1 MTDDLID
8 GKGNTEKVQEQ
19 AGKDDPANSLS
30 IDNGLWKYKLKMSE
44 WRQREKS
51 RIEFSIWEF

>member
-8 GKGNTEKVQEQ
+8 EKGNTEKVQEQ

-30 IDNGLWKYKLKMSE
+30 IDNGLWKCKLKMSE